1 MKELKPAKSC
11 ELCHQEASLYC
22 DSDSAFLCFTCDAR
36 VHEANFLVA
45 RHVRQTLCCKCN
57 CLTGNFISGARSLSS
72 LSPICQSCFQ
82 ENPLHSTT
90 ITNTTSSS
98 SSDCI
103 SSTED
108 SAKKIGSNHN
118 IKRRNK
124 ISSSSSTVSEVS
136 GEISDFPARL
146 CGEKREKDASKAEGI
161 FVIWCKW
168 LGLSGN
174 CDVVSLACQVFEL
187 CLERLTVL
195 PKRVSLAASFWV
207 ALRMYGGDRSMGSR
221 QNLRRLE
228 EVSGVPAKLIVAV
241 ERKLARVMR
250 VKRRARYDLEEGW
263 AECNA

>member
-22 DSDSAFLCFTCDAR
+22 DSDSAFLCSTCDAR

-45 RHVRQTLCCKCN
+45 RHVRQTLCCTCN

-82 ENPLHSTT
+82 
-90 ITNTTSSS
+90 TTSSS

-136 GEISDFPARL
+136 GEISDFPA
-146 CGEKREKDASKAEGI
+146 EGI
-161 FVIWCKW
+161 FVLWCKW

-241 ERKLARVMR
+241 ERKLAPVMR